1 MQQQQ
6 QQPRHVP
13 SGAPNQPHSLAQQ
26 VRSSARASPASTINI
41 SPGSS
46 TMDSPAEL
54 DATPFG
60 LAPLESQQLDE
71 KYQFVAQSS
80 QANTSSSVTLN
91 ESESNKQPAELPEM
105 MYVTDESGNILTLK
119 DPGTWNLWL
128 RKNCEHVHQERI
140 DRSSCPWLV
149 GRNLFEYI
157 DCEKVASFT
166 RHIIFM
172 LGTGQQESFKYFWY
186 CDTPTQERKMIMN
199 VTSHKA
205 FDDCKLIVWASRI
218 IYEKDLA
225 IPESYLTAKNVP
237 APKENEPKTPGNPNS
252 ALSKTWKESNNKEQP
267 VKSAPHRCVCS
278 YCKRILVVADDLPAP
293 VIRTILES
301 SSFVPASII
310 YDGPLPIIGGRG
322 RSGLQPAGA
331 TEQLSNPPTSE
342 EIGPVQL
349 SVQGVVNH
357 LWLTPHLYYNV
368 AHLTDDIQIHNGI
381 CEVCYAEIGWLFF
394 KRGTFENGVR
404 VTETAVKGDGARV
417 DVAEMRRLEI
427 AEKAVEM
434 ERLEMGMSAGVK
446 REKGGSKKVV
456 DGQGGSGKRK
466 GGAKAEAVKD
476 SKRARM
482 IAPKPA
488 STFQQ

>member
-6 QQPRHVP
+6 QSRHAP
-13 SGAPNQPHSLAQQ
+13 SGVPNQPHSLTQQ
-26 VRSSARASPASTINI
+26 PRSSARASPASTINI

-46 TMDSPAEL
+46 TMDSPSDM
-54 DATPFG
+54 DANPFG
-60 LAPLESQQLDE
+60 LAPLESQQVEE
-71 KYQFVAQSS
+71 KDQFVSQSS
-80 QANTSSSVTLN
+80 RTHTASSVTLN
-91 ESESNKQPAELPEM
+91 ESESKNQPVELPEM

-128 RKNCEHVHQERI
+128 RKNCENVHQERI

-172 LGTGQQESFKYFWY
+172 LGTGQQDAFKYFWY
-186 CDTPTQERKMIMN
+186 CDTPSQERKMIMN

-218 IYEKDLA
+218 IYEKELA
-225 IPESYLTAKNVP
+225 VPESYVNAKTVP
-237 APKENEPKTPGNPNS
+237 APKESDPKTPSNPKS
-252 ALSKTWKESNNKEQP
+252 ALGATYKESKDQP
-267 VKSAPHRCVCS
+267 SSSLPRTQYS
-278 YCKRILVVADDLPAP
+278 KRILVVADDLPGP

-301 SSFVPASII
+301 SSAVPASII

-322 RSGLQPAGA
+322 RSGLQPARA
-331 TEQLSNPPTSE
+331 CENPSNTHTPTSE

-368 AHLTDDIQIHNGI
+368 AHLTDDIQIHNGV

-404 VTETAVKGDGARV
+404 VTETAVKGDGGRV

-434 ERLEMGMSAGVK
+434 ERLGMGMSAGGK
-446 REKGGSKKVV
+446 SEKGGSKKVV
-456 DGQGGSGKRK
+456 DGQGVGKRK
-466 GGAKAEAVKD
+466 GGAKADASTSKD